1 MNKSIKVEKFKT
13 IFYVKASLIS
23 LYLALTF
30 PIPFFT
36 NEDLKITSIISFF
49 IGLIVIISITD
60 DYVLISDL
68 SISYKTNIISN
79 LLGKKNWEILWTD
92 IVKVKSFK
100 TSQGSKVNYFVNSKE
115 DKILVPQRLEK
126 FDEYKKIIETRTNI
140 KDLMIISPIWTYKL
154 LTFLSFI
161 VWFSEILFI
170 YLIDYQ
176 Y

>member
-161 VWFSEILFI
+161 IWFSEILFI
-170 YLIDYQ
+170 YLRDYQ